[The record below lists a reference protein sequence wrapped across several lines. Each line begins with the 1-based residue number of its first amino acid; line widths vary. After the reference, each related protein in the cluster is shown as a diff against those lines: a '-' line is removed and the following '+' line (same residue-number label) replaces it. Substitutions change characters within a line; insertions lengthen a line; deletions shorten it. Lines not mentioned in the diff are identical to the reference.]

1 MVRYGICSAWPQKGV
16 PHYMDAANRLQRSRL
31 ALVTFGHF
39 LNDSYGSFFAPL
51 LPVLIEKLSLS
62 LTAASG
68 LAAIPSLTSALF
80 QPLYGM
86 ASDRIRGRGFII
98 LGPLLSVVCMGAL
111 GIVPHAFL
119 VAFLLLLAGLG
130 SAAFHPQAVAA
141 AGTVSGA
148 RRGLGI
154 AVFTFGGSLGFAV
167 GPLAIIG
174 AVQVLGLDRSYYII
188 LPGLLGVLVLL
199 VALQVPTGTIDRART
214 ASLVEAFQ
222 GVQGPMALLF
232 TVAVL
237 REVTRLV
244 IATFLPVVLAMQGR
258 SLVAGGL
265 TLSLFSLAGALGG
278 MVGGAL
284 SDGWG
289 RKRIIA
295 GSGLLCVP
303 FLYGI
308 FHTEGL
314 VALVCLTLGAGT
326 LSGANSVVIAMAQEL
341 VPTRAGTASSLVMGL
356 GWGVAGMVL
365 MGFGSLAEGI
375 GVPRALDLTM
385 TVPLLAFGLSL
396 WLPPHGAPPH
406 ARAPR
411 GGAYALHEE

>member
-1 MVRYGICSAWPQKGV
+1 ME
-16 PHYMDAANRLQRSRL
+16 AANRLQRSRL
-31 ALVTFGHF
+31 ALVTLGHF
-39 LNDSYGSFFAPL
+39 LNDSYGSFFAPI
-51 LPVLIEKLSLS
+51 LPILIEKLSLS

-68 LAAIPSLTSALF
+68 LAAIPSITSALF

-86 ASDRIRGRGFII
+86 ASDRIRGRFFII

-111 GIVPHAFL
+111 GVVPHAFF
-119 VAFLLLLAGLG
+119 VALLLLLAGLG

-154 AVFTFGGSLGFAV
+154 AVFTCGGSLGFAV
-167 GPLAIIG
+167 GPLAMIG
-174 AVQVLGLDRSYYII
+174 AIHFLGLDRSYYII
-188 LPGLLGVLVLL
+188 LPGLLGVLVLV
-199 VALQVPTGTIDRART
+199 VALQVPTGKIDYART
-214 ASLVEAFQ
+214 ASLVEAFK

-244 IATFLPVVLAMQGR
+244 IATFLPIVFAMQGR

-303 FLYGI
+303 FLYGVL
-308 FHTEGL
+308 HTEGL
-314 VALVCLTLGAGT
+314 LALVCLALGAGT

-341 VPTRAGTASSLVMGL
+341 VPSRAGTASSLVMGL
-356 GWGVAGMVL
+356 GWGVAGMLL

-396 WLPPHGAPPH
+396 WLPRHVVPPH
-406 ARAPR
+406 EHATRV
-411 GGAYALHEE
+411 GEFALHED

>member
-1 MVRYGICSAWPQKGV
+1 MEV
-16 PHYMDAANRLQRSRL
+16 ANRLQRSRL
-31 ALVTFGHF
+31 ALVTLGHF
-39 LNDSYGSFFAPL
+39 LNDSYGSFFTPILPL
-51 LPVLIEKLSLS
+51 LIEELSLS

-68 LAAIPSLTSALF
+68 LAAIPSLTAALF

-111 GIVPHAFL
+111 GLASHAFL
-119 VAFLLLLAGLG
+119 VALLLLLAGLG
-130 SAAFHPQAVAA
+130 SAAFHPQSVAA

-148 RRGLGI
+148 HRGFGI
-154 AVFTFGGSLGFAV
+154 AVFTFGGSLGFAI

-174 AVQVLGLDRSYYII
+174 AVHFWGLDRSYYII
-188 LPGLLGVLVLL
+188 LPGLLGILVLL
-199 VALQVPTGTIDRART
+199 MSLHVPTGKTAYART
-214 ASLVEAFQ
+214 VSLAEAFK
-222 GVQGPMALLF
+222 GVQGPMAVLF

-244 IATFLPVVLAMQGR
+244 IATFLPIVFAMQGR

-284 SDGWG
+284 SRGWG

-303 FLYGI
+303 FLYGVL
-308 FHTEGL
+308 HTDGF
-314 VALVCLTLGAGT
+314 VAFVCLALGAGT

-356 GWGVAGMVL
+356 GWGVAGMLL
-365 MGFGSLAEGI
+365 MGFGSLAEVI
-375 GVPRALDLTM
+375 GVPRTLDLTR

-396 WLPPHGAPPH
+396 WLRHHGASPH
-406 ARAPR
+406 ERATR
-411 GGAYALHEE
+411 VGEFALHEG